1 MTFDESPRS
10 EVDQT
15 QHEREVAEQVP
26 GEGDDITGSRPSAED
41 DLAAD
46 MDADQ
51 GGDEDR

>member
-15 QHEREVAEQVP
+15 DHERAVAEEVP
-26 GEGDDITGSRPSAED
+26 GEGDDVTASRPSAEE

-51 GGDEDR
+51 GRDEDR